1 MMRNTDAQV
10 LFTPGPLNT
19 SAAVKRAMLDDI
31 GSRTKASA
39 ELTSRVCSKL
49 LDAYDIDEAFAA
61 IPIQGS
67 GTFAVEAMLTSCLPA
82 DDYCVGVLVN
92 GEYSKRI
99 LEICEIYGLHH
110 LPLQCDTETA
120 IDPEQVDTFFQQNP
134 QISHLALVHFETGLG
149 VLNELA
155 QLVKICEQRS
165 VHLLLDA
172 ISTFG
177 ALPIPFDSPAITA
190 VALSANKC
198 LHSVPGIA
206 FVITRKA
213 TLHPSV
219 RRTLSLDLNAQW
231 RKLENGHQWRF
242 TPPTHVL
249 LAFDQALDEWANQGK
264 AERRLEQYQRLNQQL
279 VRQLAEIGIVPLL
292 DARHRAPMITTF
304 LLPDALALSFE
315 QLYRHLEAAQLIIYP
330 STYSTARSFRIGCI
344 GELVSADIDRLTT
357 ALLDVITSSPLTEPV
372 AHA

>member
-19 SAAVKRAMLDDI
+19 SATVKSAMLDDI
-31 GSRTKASA
+31 GSRTTASA
-39 ELTSRVCSKL
+39 ELTSRICSKL
-49 LDAYDIDEAFAA
+49 LDAYDIGDAFAA
-61 IPIQGS
+61 IPVQGS

-82 DDYCVGVLVN
+82 TDYCVGVLVN
-92 GEYSKRI
+92 GEYSKRM

-110 LPLQCDTETA
+110 VPLQCDTETA
-120 IDPEQVDTFFQQNP
+120 IDPARVDAFLLANP

-149 VLNELA
+149 VLNDLA
-155 QLVKICEQRS
+155 QLASVCERHS
-165 VHLLLDA
+165 VQLLLDA

-177 ALPIPFDSPAITA
+177 ALPMAFDSPALAA

-206 FVITRKA
+206 FVIARKTA
-213 TLHPSV
+213 LQPTA

-249 LAFDQALDEWANQGK
+249 LAFDQALDEWARQGK

-279 VRQLAEIGIVPLL
+279 VRRLAEQGIVPLL

-304 LLPDALALSFE
+304 LLPDAFALSFE

-344 GELVSADIDRLTT
+344 GELVSNDIDRLAD
-357 ALLDVITSSPLTEPV
+357 ALRNVTPSSQLIEPA

>member
-1 MMRNTDAQV
+1 MPNTDAQL

-19 SAAVKRAMLDDI
+19 SAAVKSAMLDDI

-39 ELTSRVCSKL
+39 ELTSRICSKL
-49 LDAYDIDEAFAA
+49 LEAYEIGATFVAV
-61 IPIQGS
+61 PIQGS

-82 DDYCVGVLVN
+82 SDYCVGVLIN
-92 GEYSKRI
+92 GEYSKRM
-99 LEICEIYGLHH
+99 LEICEIHNLNH
-110 LPLQCDTETA
+110 LSMVSDTETS
-120 IDPEQVDTFFQQNP
+120 IDPALVDVFLQENP
-134 QISHLALVHFETGLG
+134 QITHLALVHFETGLG
-149 VLNELA
+149 VLNELQ
-155 QLVKICEQRS
+155 QLVKMCEQRS

-177 ALPIPFDSPAITA
+177 ALPIPFDSPAISA

-206 FVITRKA
+206 FVITRK
-213 TLHPSV
+213 TMLHSNI

-231 RKLENGHQWRF
+231 RKLENGYQWRF

-249 LAFDQALDEWANQGK
+249 LALDRALDEWAFQGK
-264 AERRLEQYQRLNQQL
+264 AEQRLEKYRQLNHHLIRRLAGQ
-279 VRQLAEIGIVPLL
+279 GIVPLL
-292 DARHRAPMITTF
+292 DARYRAPMITTF
-304 LLPDALALSFE
+304 LIPDSFALSFE
-315 QLYRHLEAAQLIIYP
+315 QLYLHLENAQLIIYP

-344 GELVSADIDRLTT
+344 GDLVSGDIDRLAD
-357 ALLDVITSSPLTEPV
+357 ALQDLATSAQRIEPA

>member
-1 MMRNTDAQV
+1 MRRNTDTQV

-19 SAAVKRAMLDDI
+19 SAAVKRAMMNDI

-39 ELTSRVCSKL
+39 ELTSRICSKL
-49 LDAYDIDEAFAA
+49 LDAYDIDQAFAA

-67 GTFAVEAMLTSCLPA
+67 GTFGVEAMLTSCLPA
-82 DDYCVGVLVN
+82 TDYCLGVVVN
-92 GEYSKRI
+92 GEYSKRM
-99 LEICEIYGLHH
+99 LEICGIHSLHF
-110 LPLQCDTETA
+110 LPLECDNGTA
-120 IDPEQVDTFFQQNP
+120 IDPAQVDAFLLQHP

-149 VLNELA
+149 VLNDLA
-155 QLVKICEQRS
+155 QLVAVCERRS
-165 VHLLLDA
+165 VQLLLDA

-177 ALPIPFDSPAITA
+177 ALPIPFDSPAVTA

-213 TLHPSV
+213 ALHSSV
-219 RRTLSLDLNAQW
+219 RRTLSLDLSAQW

-249 LAFDQALDEWANQGK
+249 LAFDQALDEWAHQGK

-279 VRQLAEIGIVPLL
+279 VRQLGEQGIVPLL

-304 LLPDALALSFE
+304 LLPDAFALSFE
-315 QLYRHLEAAQLIIYP
+315 QLYKHLESAQLIIYP
-330 STYSTARSFRIGCI
+330 STYSTARSFRVGCI
-344 GELVSADIDRLTT
+344 GELLSADIDRLAT
-357 ALLDVITSSPLTEPV
+357 ALFDAATSSALTEP
-372 AHA
+372 ATHG